1 MAVVAFVNPKGGS
14 GKTTLSM
21 VLAEQY
27 AKQGL
32 SVALIDT
39 DPNGFHRTWK
49 DRRGEGMDDP
59 GFEIM
64 FEPEESKVISILE
77 QAAEDY
83 DIVLVDT
90 EGTASKT
97 VTRVISRTHL
107 VIIPMNPG
115 AMDAEQAGRAVNL
128 IKDDAHM
135 LGREIDFRLIFS
147 RTKTVMSRSH
157 KNLIEELSQAGLPVL
172 SKQMHDR
179 AAFNEIFEYS
189 ATIAE
194 LIADAQ
200 SDHAEAEREG
210 RKTAATAADKKA
222 QSHMK
227 AAANAEAVAGEIS
240 GVLKAMM
247 EAA

>member
-49 DRRGEGMDDP
+49 DRRGKRMDDP

-64 FEPEESKVISILE
+64 FESEESQIISTLE
-77 QAAEDY
+77 KAAEDY
-83 DIVLVDT
+83 NIVLVDT

-115 AMDAEQAGRAVNL
+115 AMDAEQAGRAVKL
-128 IKDDAHM
+128 VKEDAHM

-157 KNLIEELSQAGLPVL
+157 KNLIEELAQAGLPVL
-172 SKQMHDR
+172 SKQMQDR

-200 SDHAEAEREG
+200 SDRDDAEREG
-210 RKTAATAADKKA
+210 RKTAATSAEKKA
-222 QSHMK
+222 QSHFK
-227 AAANAEAVAGEIS
+227 AAANAEAVANEIS
-240 GVLKAMM
+240 DVLKAMM